1 MNKKTKGAIA
11 AGAAALILAGGAGTF
26 ATWNDSESLPGGT
39 VIAGKLALET
49 VGGPGVWKDQANN
62 TITLDSYKAAPG
74 DQLTYTTTV
83 KVIAVGD
90 NLAATLKANA
100 GSITGDLASQLDLTT
115 TATLDGATL
124 ATNNSGVAITKAQ
137 NNKDIV
143 VSVAV
148 KFKGT
153 AGNATM
159 EKTAALTDLTLS
171 LDQNP
176 VS

>member
-1 MNKKTKGAIA
+1 
-11 AGAAALILAGGAGTF
+11 
-26 ATWNDSESLPGGT
+26 
-39 VIAGKLALET
+39 
-49 VGGPGVWKDQANN
+49 
-62 TITLDSYKAAPG
+62 
-74 DQLTYTTTV
+74 
-83 KVIAVGD
+83 
-90 NLAATLKANA
+90 
-100 GSITGDLASQLDLTT
+100 SITGDLASQLDLTT